1 VEKLRVISEVPAP
14 ANSPWDEWG
23 RLTRFLE
30 SARLAFARERNLW
43 ASLGID
49 EQVRIS
55 APDGGYNV
63 TVHKHIDAVDDGET
77 LHGSVLVHSYALA
90 ESAATDRLAMDS
102 RSLGGIE
109 DWGAR
114 LLSTNDRDWS
124 EVAGGLAGAVEVAV
138 VRNAFAHGSRTID
151 PSARA
156 RLLKAGART
165 RPVGSVV
172 TLPHT
177 ELREFRDR
185 LRSLLNVAG
194 I

>member
-1 VEKLRVISEVPAP
+1 MEKLRVLSEMPAP
-14 ANSPWDEWG
+14 ANSPYDEWG

-30 SARLAFARERNLW
+30 SSRLAFARERNLW
-43 ASLGID
+43 ASAGID

-55 APDGGYNV
+55 APDGHYNV
-63 TVHKHIDAVDDGET
+63 ALHKHLDAVDDGET

-90 ESAATDRLAMDS
+90 ESAAADRLAMDL

-124 EVAGGLAGAVEVAV
+124 EVQGGLAGAVEVAV
-138 VRNAFAHGSRTID
+138 VRNAFAHGSRTIEL
-151 PSARA
+151 SACG
-156 RLLKAGART
+156 RLLAAGART
-165 RPVGSVV
+165 RPVGSAV
-172 TLPHT
+172 TLRYT
-177 ELREFRDR
+177 ELREFRAR
-185 LRSLLNVAG
+185 LLSLLNVAG